1 MKNSKGNIF
10 DSQNNFEKFFWI
22 LNLRKILILSLIS
35 LFFIFYIFNIHLE
48 NSSSTFYL
56 LVWQL
61 VSLMLNFLF
70 YFYLK
75 HLEKNQH
82 ALMDDEQFK
91 YIGILQIDFDIV
103 YTIITILLS
112 GGLKSPLIFLF
123 TYNILTLT
131 FIIQDKNSFFYM
143 LLLFVLMFISEFR
156 FTFKQSFPYVEYVPL
171 ERVENILLTFLVY
184 MCLFY
189 ISKYIYDR
197 LSKKQN
203 ELNELYRE
211 TYNLSITDRL
221 TGLFDQTYFRT
232 SATDALNIAKFNGN
246 KLALVMF
253 DIDNFKKFND
263 TNGHLMG
270 SRALIQIADIMRK
283 SFRKTDLLG
292 KYGGDEFIIL
302 LKDID
307 EDYILFVL
315 ERFKKNIQNHNFK
328 EKNSGV
334 CRLTISM
341 GVSFFPKDGDDL
353 ETLIDKAD
361 KALYIAKNVGK
372 NSLAIFN
379 DRH

>member
-1 MKNSKGNIF
+1 MKSSNGNIF
-10 DSQNNFEKFFWI
+10 DSKNNFEKFFWI
-22 LNLRKILILSLIS
+22 LNLRKTLIFSLIF
-35 LFFIFYIFNIHLE
+35 LFFIFYILNIDLY
-48 NSSSTFYL
+48 NTSSTFYL
-56 LVWQL
+56 LVWQF
-61 VSLMLNFLF
+61 VSLILNFLF

-91 YIGILQIDFDIV
+91 YIGLLQIDFDIV

-112 GGLKSPLIFLF
+112 GGIKSPLIFLF
-123 TYNILTLT
+123 IYNILTLT

-143 LLLFVLMFISEFR
+143 FLLFLLMFISEFK
-156 FTFKQSFPYVEYVPL
+156 FSFKQSFPYVEYVPL
-171 ERVENILLTFLVY
+171 ERIGNILLIFLIY
-184 MCLFY
+184 LFLFY
-189 ISKYIYDR
+189 MSKYISDK
-197 LSKKQN
+197 LNQKQD
-203 ELNELYRE
+203 ELNELYRK
-211 TYNLSITDRL
+211 TYKLSITDRL
-221 TGLFDQTYFRT
+221 TGLYDQTYFKI

-253 DIDNFKKFND
+253 DIDNFKEFND

-283 SFRKTDLLG
+283 SFRKTDILG

-315 ERFKKNIQNHNFK
+315 ERFKQNIQNHNFK
-328 EKNSGV
+328 PENSGV
-334 CRLTISM
+334 SRLTISM
-341 GVSFFPKDGDDL
+341 GVSFFPKDGDDV

-372 NSLAIFN
+372 NFLVIFN
-379 DRH
+379 DG